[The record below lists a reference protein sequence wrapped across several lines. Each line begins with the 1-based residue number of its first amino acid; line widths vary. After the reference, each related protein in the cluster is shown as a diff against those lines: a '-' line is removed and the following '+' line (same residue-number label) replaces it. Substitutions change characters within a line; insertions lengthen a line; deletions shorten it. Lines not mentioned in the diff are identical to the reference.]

1 MPVHL
6 QVKNPPYD
14 KSAQISVRDALF
26 TTAPYRLHR
35 SVRKHTERQN
45 MPPSGA
51 AASRFGKSPDGAVH
65 STCGEI
71 FTDFTS
77 IDFGAAKLS
86 RLCTARY
93 GIDGLC
99 TLVYAS
105 VRRLCVPAADLA
117 AGFTLYREMLH
128 GVHK

>member
-1 MPVHL
+1 VRFA
-6 QVKNPPYD
+6 VKNLPCR

-65 STCGEI
+65 STCG
-71 FTDFTS
+71 
-77 IDFGAAKLS
+77 KN
-86 RLCTARY
+86 
-93 GIDGLC
+93 
-99 TLVYAS
+99 
-105 VRRLCVPAADLA
+105 
-117 AGFTLYREMLH
+117 LH
-128 GVHK
+128 GFHKH